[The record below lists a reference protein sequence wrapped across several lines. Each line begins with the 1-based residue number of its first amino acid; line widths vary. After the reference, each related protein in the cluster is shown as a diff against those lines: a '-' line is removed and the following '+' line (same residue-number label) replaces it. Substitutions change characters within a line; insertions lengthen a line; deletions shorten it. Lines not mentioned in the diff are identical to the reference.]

1 MKLQRTFILSALV
14 LSIAVGTVAYADEYA
29 TTTAISIST
38 DNEEVM
44 PEEEF
49 IEDIPETD
57 SEYAVSSPEENEVQ
71 LGNEDIIDPNEVS
84 TKPII
89 HKPTG
94 IQGHG
99 YTNNLEYYY
108 HNNGYPE
115 YISYVYGYDK
125 FMGDDGEMYVEYE
138 IGLTDLS
145 EKNRNEILNIASDK
159 CYISFAQD
167 MFSFNYRTQVYE
179 EMRNEFTEA
188 HVRMA
193 DDCGRIYVYAP
204 EGKEKEYLNQLG
216 DRYFALVFICDNNG
230 DFVYKD
236 GTVADGTPQP
246 GIEAG
251 NTNGGTALI
260 TPGLG
265 VITTTVPELG
275 TTGAIA
281 EPTDQNNTRTILI
294 IAISAALVLL
304 ITGGVYLLHKSKMR
318 ISSDGTVAASVK
330 LTNAEI
336 ERAVADSIE
345 KPSSELKDRI
355 MREIK

>member
-71 LGNEDIIDPNEVS
+71 LGSEDIIDPNDGTIATDKLDIRTPVGE
-84 TKPII
+84 
-89 HKPTG
+89 
-94 IQGHG
+94 QGRG
-99 YTNNLEYYY
+99 DCLNLENYYFE
-108 HNNGYPE
+108 NGYPD
-115 YISYVYGYDK
+115 YLSFVFVYDK
-125 FMGDDGEMYVEYE
+125 FLDENEE
-138 IGLTDLS
+138 IALLVSAGLTDMSQENIDAVLDIADDRCYITFSEWEYSYTERKAVYDEIRAMESEDLHVWLAYDDRVSVNVLDESNLEKYREMFS
-145 EKNRNEILNIASDK
+145 EKYGDIVTVDCIIAEDS
-159 CYISFAQD
+159 I
-167 MFSFNYRTQVYE
+167 VW
-179 EMRNEFTEA
+179 
-188 HVRMA
+188 
-193 DDCGRIYVYAP
+193 
-204 EGKEKEYLNQLG
+204 
-216 DRYFALVFICDNNG
+216 
-230 DFVYKD
+230 D
-236 GTVADGTPQP
+236 GGAV
-246 GIEAG
+246 
-251 NTNGGTALI
+251 I

-265 VITTTVPELG
+265 TITTIPELG